1 MKTGAKSTKIIRIPN
16 QWGEFESHEAE
27 FIGAGSFCKCYRVG
41 NRVYSFLKVENN
53 TDLSKEAISLFA
65 SGANIPQI
73 EKEGY
78 NQDNTRLIF
87 SMPFY
92 SPLTRQN
99 LQAWNQFQI
108 MRRIWNENR
117 RGLDEIGYNYNVR
130 LIELFQ
136 AAGIHESIT
145 ESLTSINDACSNYGL
160 EYMFE
165 FALRN
170 TKVNQDGDLI
180 FLDVIF
186 NSEALTNFNKL
197 VRG

>member
-1 MKTGAKSTKIIRIPN
+1 MKTRKEKLIRIPN
-16 QWGEFESHEAE
+16 QWGEYDTVKAD

-41 NRVYSFLKVENN
+41 NRVYSFLRIENN

-65 SGANIPQI
+65 SGANIPEI
-73 EKEGY
+73 EKEGC
-78 NQDNTRLIF
+78 NEDDTRLIF

-99 LQAWNQFQI
+99 IQAWNQFQI
-108 MRRIWNENR
+108 MRKIWKENR
-117 RGLDEIGYNYNVR
+117 RGLDEMGYNYNVR

-136 AAGIHESIT
+136 AANIHESIT

-160 EYMFE
+160 EYTFE
-165 FALRN
+165 LALRN

-186 NSEALTNFNKL
+186 NSEALTSFNKL

>member
-1 MKTGAKSTKIIRIPN
+1 MKTNRTKTIRIPN
-16 QWGEFESHEAE
+16 AWGEFENVNAE

-41 NRVYSFLKVENN
+41 NRVYSFLKIENN

-65 SGANIPQI
+65 SGANVPQI
-73 EKEGY
+73 EREGY
-78 NQDNTRLIF
+78 NEDDTRLIF

-92 SPLTRQN
+92 SPLNRQN

-108 MRRIWNENR
+108 MRKTWKGNR

-136 AAGIHESIT
+136 AAGIPESIT
-145 ESLTSINDACSNYGL
+145 ESLTSINDACSNYGQ
-160 EYMFE
+160 EYTFE

-170 TKVNQDGDLI
+170 TKINQNGDII
-180 FLDVIF
+180 FLDVIY
-186 NSEALTNFNKL
+186 NSQALIDFRKQM
-197 VRG
+197 RG